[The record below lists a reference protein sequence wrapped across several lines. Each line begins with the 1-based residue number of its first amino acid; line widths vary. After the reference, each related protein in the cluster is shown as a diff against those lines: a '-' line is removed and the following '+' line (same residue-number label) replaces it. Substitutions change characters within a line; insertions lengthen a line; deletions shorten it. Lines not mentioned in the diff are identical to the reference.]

1 MDDLLGKM
9 IICRDAERFMVVLVQ
24 NGEKGL
30 LNLDTYKVKSV
41 DDIMDYINHFH
52 FGVYAIVDALI
63 LMK

>member
-1 MDDLLGKM
+1 MDDLLGKT

-41 DDIMDYINHFH
+41 DDVTDYVSQYH
-52 FGVYAIVDALI
+52 FGIYAIADTLI
-63 LMK
+63 LTK